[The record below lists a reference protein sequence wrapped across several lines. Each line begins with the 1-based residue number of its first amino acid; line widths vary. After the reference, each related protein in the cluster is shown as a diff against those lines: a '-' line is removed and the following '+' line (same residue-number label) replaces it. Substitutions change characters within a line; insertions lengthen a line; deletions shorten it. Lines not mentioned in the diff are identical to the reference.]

1 MKMKKSVLAALVLAI
16 LAIAAALPLFAADQ
30 TWSNVSLVDQKCST
44 KFKTDTADTHTLSC
58 ALACAS
64 SGFGILTSD
73 GAFLM
78 FDKNGSQKATD
89 ALKAATQKDHLRA
102 TVTGQLDGKTI
113 KVSSIKLD

>member
-1 MKMKKSVLAALVLAI
+1 MKKSIFAVLVIAALAVAV
-16 LAIAAALPLFAADQ
+16 ASPLFAADQ

-44 KFKTDTADTHTLSC
+44 RFKPDTADTHTLSC

-78 FDKNGSQKATD
+78 FDKDGSQKATD
-89 ALKAATQKDHLRA
+89 LLKATTQKDHLRA
-102 TVTGQLDGKTI
+102 TVTGSLDGKTI
-113 KVSSIKLD
+113 KVTSIKLD